1 MDSTAASLSK
11 PPAGVAR
18 RPLFYGW
25 VNVGVAALAM
35 VATLPGRTQGL
46 GLITEPLL
54 TDLDIGRVEFAQIN
68 LWATL
73 AGALFGLGVGRVLDR
88 WGSRVVLTA
97 VAAALGVTVLLM
109 SGARGVVWLCVLVT
123 LTRGL
128 GQSALSVVSITLV
141 GQWFKRR
148 LSKAMGWYTVA
159 MTVGFMAAFPAV
171 GAAVRGAGWRAAWAW
186 VGVALVAFVA
196 PLAWLLVRR
205 GPESVGL
212 LLDGRDEADEPDAAA
227 EAEAGAGGGGY
238 TLRGALRTQ
247 GFWVFALSSSVY
259 GLIASGIGLFNQ
271 SILAERG
278 FDAEVYHYTLALTA
292 LTALGGNFLGGW
304 LAGRWP
310 LGRLMA
316 AAMLLLTVALLA
328 LPSVRT
334 WGQVA
339 AWAVAMGLVGGAV
352 MVVFFT
358 FWGLAYGRAH
368 LGKIQGAAQASTVLA
383 SAVGPLLLAGC
394 VELTGSYAAMF
405 YILSAV
411 VAALGLWAWVA
422 PTPAQK

>member
-1 MDSTAASLSK
+1 MNATAAELPK

-18 RPLFYGW
+18 WPLYYGW

-35 VATLPGRTQGL
+35 VGTLPGRTQGL

-54 TDLDIGRVEFAQIN
+54 RDLQIGRVEFAQIN

-73 AGALFGLGVGRVLDR
+73 LGALFGLGVGRLIDR

-109 SGARGVVWLCVLVT
+109 SGARGAVWLCILIT
-123 LTRGL
+123 LTRGF

-141 GQWFKRR
+141 GQWFRRR
-148 LSKAMGWYTVA
+148 LNKAMGLYTVA
-159 MTVGFMAAFPAV
+159 LSVGFMVAFPAV
-171 GAAVRGAGWRAAWAW
+171 GAAVLSGGWRAAWAG
-186 VGVALVAFVA
+186 VGAAILFGLA
-196 PLAWLLVRR
+196 PIAWLLTRR
-205 GPESVGL
+205 GPEACGL
-212 LLDGRDEADEPDAAA
+212 TMEGRDVTGEPFEGPAR
-227 EAEAGAGGGGY
+227 EGGR
-238 TLRGALRTQ
+238 TLREALGTSA
-247 GFWVFALSSSVY
+247 FWVFALSSSVY
-259 GLIASGIGLFNQ
+259 GLVASGVALFNE

-278 FDAEVYHYTLALTA
+278 FDATVYHRTLVVTA
-292 LTALGGNFLGGW
+292 LTALAGNFLGGW
-304 LAGRWP
+304 LAGRWS

-316 AAMLLLTVALLA
+316 TAMLLLTFALVA

-334 WGQVA
+334 GAHVA

-358 FWGLAYGRAH
+358 FWGLAFGRAH
-368 LGKIQGAAQASTVLA
+368 LGKIQGAAQTLTVLA

-394 VELTGSYAAMF
+394 VELTGSYASMF
-405 YILSAV
+405 YVLAAV
-411 VAALGLWAWVA
+411 VAALGLWAWFV
-422 PTPAQK
+422 PVKRF

>member
-1 MDSTAASLSK
+1 MNSLAARLTK

-18 RPLFYGW
+18 RPIYYGW

-35 VATLPGRTQGL
+35 VGTLPGRTQGL

-54 TDLDIGRVEFAQIN
+54 VDLKIGRVEFAQVN

-73 AGALFGLGVGRVLDR
+73 LGALFGLGVGRLIDR

-109 SGARGVVWLCVLVT
+109 SGAQGLVALCVLIT
-123 LTRGL
+123 LSRGF

-141 GQWFKRR
+141 GQWFRRR
-148 LSKAMGWYTVA
+148 LNKAMGWYTVA
-159 MTVGFMAAFPAV
+159 LSVGFMAAFPLV
-171 GAAVRGAGWRAAWAW
+171 GAAVLGAGWRAAWAG
-186 VGVALVAFVA
+186 VGAAILFGVA
-196 PLAWLLVRR
+196 PLAWLFARR
-205 GPESVGL
+205 GPEAVGL
-212 LLDGRDEADEPDAAA
+212 RVDGQPEEADE
-227 EAEAGAGGGGY
+227 AGGVEGSEGGY
-238 TLRGALRTQ
+238 TMRRALGTQ

-259 GLIASGIGLFNQ
+259 GLVASGIGLFNE

-278 FDAEVYHYTLALTA
+278 FDASVYHKTLAVTA
-292 LTALGGNFLGGW
+292 LTALAGNFLGGW

-316 AAMLLLTVALLA
+316 AAMLLLTGALVL

-334 WGQVA
+334 GAQVA

-358 FWGLAYGRAH
+358 FWGLAFGRTH
-368 LGKIQGAAQASTVLA
+368 LGKIQGAAQTLTVLA

-405 YILSAV
+405 YVLAAV
-411 VAALGLWAWVA
+411 VAALGLWAWFV
-422 PTPAQK
+422 PTPAQD

>member
-1 MDSTAASLSK
+1 M
-11 PPAGVAR
+11 R
-18 RPLFYGW
+18 
-25 VNVGVAALAM
+25 
-35 VATLPGRTQGL
+35 
-46 GLITEPLL
+46 
-54 TDLDIGRVEFAQIN
+54 IGRVEFAQIN

-73 AGALFGLGVGRVLDR
+73 LGALFGLGVGRLLDR

-109 SGARGVVWLCVLVT
+109 SGARGVVWLCVLIT
-123 LTRGL
+123 LTRGF

-141 GQWFKRR
+141 GQWFRR
-148 LSKAMGWYTVA
+148 SLNKAMGWYTVA
-159 MTVGFMAAFPAV
+159 LSVGFMAAFPLV
-171 GAAVRGAGWRAAWAW
+171 GAAVLGVGWRGAWAGVGAALL
-186 VGVALVAFVA
+186 VGVA
-196 PLAWLLVRR
+196 PLAWLFARR

-212 LLDGRDEADEPDAAA
+212 RVDGRE
-227 EAEAGAGGGGY
+227 EAGGAGEVEGAEGGY
-238 TLRGALRTQ
+238 TLRRALGTQ

-259 GLIASGIGLFNQ
+259 GLVASGIGLFNE

-278 FDAEVYHYTLALTA
+278 FGPEVYHRTLAVTA
-292 LTALGGNFLGGW
+292 LTALAGNFLGGW

-316 AAMLLLTVALLA
+316 AAMLLLTGALVL

-334 WGQVA
+334 GAQVA

-358 FWGLAYGRAH
+358 FWGLAFGRAH
-368 LGKIQGAAQASTVLA
+368 LGNIQGAAQTLTVLA

-405 YILSAV
+405 YVLAV
-411 VAALGLWAWVA
+411 AVAALGLWAWFV
-422 PTPAQK
+422 PTELKSEV

>member
-1 MDSTAASLSK
+1 MNDTAAGLTK

-18 RPLFYGW
+18 RSLYYGW

-54 TDLDIGRVEFAQIN
+54 VDLQIGRVEFAQIN

-73 AGALFGLGVGRVLDR
+73 LGALFGLGVGRLIDR
-88 WGSRVVLTA
+88 WGSRAVLTS
-97 VAAALGVTVLLM
+97 VAAALGATVLLM
-109 SGARGVVWLCVLVT
+109 SGARGAVSLCVLIT
-123 LTRGL
+123 LSRGF

-141 GQWFKRR
+141 GKWFRR
-148 LSKAMGWYTVA
+148 GLSKAMGWYTVA

-171 GAAVRGAGWRAAWAW
+171 GAAVLGAGWRAAWAW
-186 VGVALVAFVA
+186 VGAALLFGVA
-196 PLAWLLVRR
+196 PLAWLLARS

-212 LLDGRDEADEPDAAA
+212 SVDGREEAGGAEAAA
-227 EAEAGAGGGGY
+227 GGH
-238 TLRGALRTQ
+238 TLRRALGTPS
-247 GFWVFALSSSVY
+247 FWVFALSSSVY
-259 GLIASGIGLFNQ
+259 GLIASGIGLFNE

-278 FDAEVYHYTLALTA
+278 FGAEVYHDTLAVTA
-292 LTALGGNFLGGW
+292 LTALAGNFLGGW

-316 AAMLLLTVALLA
+316 AAMLLLTGALVL

-334 WGQVA
+334 GAHVA

-368 LGKIQGAAQASTVLA
+368 LGKIQGAAQTLTVLA
-383 SAVGPLLLAGC
+383 SAVGPLLLAAC

-405 YILSAV
+405 YALSAV
-411 VAALGLWAWVA
+411 VAALGLWSWFIRL
-422 PTPAQK
+422 PSPQK